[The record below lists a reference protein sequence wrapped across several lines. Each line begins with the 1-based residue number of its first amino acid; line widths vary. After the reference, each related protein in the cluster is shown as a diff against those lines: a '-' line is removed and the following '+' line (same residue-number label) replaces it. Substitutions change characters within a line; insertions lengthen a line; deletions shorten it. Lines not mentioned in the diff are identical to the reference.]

1 MRPSDEQKVRYGSV
15 VTNARS
21 LADAPSWVLRGR
33 ARLMVASALMLFVQ
47 LALIRWSGANLIHL
61 SYFSNLILLASFLGI
76 GLGFLR
82 SRRDRDMGRYVPI
95 GLLILVAFIM
105 LFPATIEASSTDLIY
120 FTEVR
125 PSGFPAWVTLPL
137 VFIVIAITMTG
148 FGEIT
153 GRAFREFTA
162 LNAYRW
168 DIIGSIL
175 GTLAFTLIAFLRAP
189 SWIWPLVTL
198 VALVLLYGPLLPWL
212 SRIAMVVVIGILV
225 LESMSAGVT
234 WSPYYKVHTSV
245 ANVGTINEFTH
256 IQVNGIP
263 HQNVMDVQQR
273 LLAEP
278 VYGRPYE
285 RAVNNPLNNVLVV
298 GAGTGTDVALA
309 LSKGAKHVDA
319 VEIDP
324 RIQQIGSQ
332 VNPNKPYDD
341 PRVTVHI
348 NDGRAFLSS
357 TDTKYDLILFALPDS
372 LTLVSGASQLRLES
386 YLFTKQ
392 SMEEARDHL
401 TDDGVFAMYNYY
413 REPWLVNRLAGTL
426 DEVYG
431 HAPCLDTFTAV
442 QSLAAITIGKN
453 ADNAVCAPGTTWDR
467 VAALD
472 RGEAVP
478 APVNDDRPFLYLKD
492 VTIPPL
498 YLLVIALILGVALI
512 GIRIFGGPLRQMGGY
527 GDLFFMGMAFLL
539 LETRSVTT
547 FALLFGTTWLVNAL
561 VFAGVLLA
569 VLVAIEVTSRVKR
582 AIPRPLIITGL
593 FASLLIAFLIPNSA
607 LLGLGVPVRLLCA
620 IVIAF
625 TPIFFANLL
634 FTSRFKNSANP
645 TAAFAAN
652 LFGAMIG
659 GCLEYLSLLLGYQWL
674 IGVAAV
680 IYLLAVIVGSRTL
693 GKQSVSQ

>member
-1 MRPSDEQKVRYGSV
+1 M
-15 VTNARS
+15 
-21 LADAPSWVLRGR
+21 LRGETLLTGR
-33 ARLMVASALMLFVQ
+33 ARLIVASALMLFVQ
-47 LALIRWSGANLIHL
+47 LALIRWTGANLVHL

-82 SRRDRDMGRYVPI
+82 SRTSNDLGRYVPI

-105 LFPATIEASSTDLIY
+105 AFPARIEGSSTDLIF

-125 PSGFPAWVTLPL
+125 PTGLPTWVSLPL

-153 GRAFREFTA
+153 GRAFREFKA
-162 LNAYRW
+162 LDAYRW

-175 GTLAFTLIAFLRAP
+175 GTLSFTLIAFLRAP
-189 SWIWPLVTL
+189 SWIWPIVTL
-198 VALVLLYGPLLPWL
+198 VALWLLYGPRLPWV
-212 SRIAMVVVIGILV
+212 SRIAMVLIIGTLVVESLMAGI
-225 LESMSAGVT
+225 S
-234 WSPYYKVHTSV
+234 WSPYYKVQTQIQN
-245 ANVGTINEFTH
+245 AGTINEFTN

-273 LLAEP
+273 LKAEP

-285 RAVNNPLNNVLVV
+285 RAIDNPLNNVLVV

-309 LSKGAKHVDA
+309 LARGAKHVDA

-341 PRVTVHI
+341 PRVSVHI

-357 TDTKYDLILFALPDS
+357 NDTKYDLILFALPDS

-386 YLFTKQ
+386 YLFTKE
-392 SMEEARDHL
+392 SITAARDHL

-413 REPWLVNRLAGTL
+413 REPWLINRLAGTL
-426 DEVYG
+426 DEVFG

-442 QSLAAITIGKN
+442 QSLAAITIGKQ
-453 ADNAVCAPGTTWDR
+453 ADNAVCAPAATWDR
-467 VAALD
+467 ASIAAAAQ
-472 RGEAVP
+472 EIPVP
-478 APVNDDRPFLYLKD
+478 AVDDRPFLYLKTQ
-492 VTIPPL
+492 TIPDI
-498 YLLVIALILGVALI
+498 YLIVIGLILAVSLI
-512 GIRIFGGPLRQMGGY
+512 GIRIFGGPLRAMRGY
-527 GDLFFMGMAFLL
+527 GDLFFMGAAFLL
-539 LETRSVTT
+539 LETRSITT

-561 VFAGVLLA
+561 VFTGVLVAVLLA
-569 VLVAIEVTSRVKR
+569 IELTQR
-582 AIPRPLIITGL
+582 AKGPIPRPFIITAL
-593 FASLLIAFLIPNSA
+593 FGSLLVAFLIPNEM
-607 LLGLGVPVRLLCA
+607 LLGLPVPLRLLFA
-620 IVIAF
+620 VAIAF
-625 TPIFFANLL
+625 APVFFANLL
-634 FTSRFKNSANP
+634 FTSRFKNAANP

-659 GCLEYLSLLLGYQWL
+659 GCLEYLSLILGYQWL
-674 IGVAAV
+674 LAVAAGL
-680 IYLLAVIVGSRTL
+680 YLIAVLVGQRQAS
-693 GKQSVSQ
+693 KSPVSA

>member
-1 MRPSDEQKVRYGSV
+1 M
-15 VTNARS
+15 
-21 LADAPSWVLRGR
+21 LRGETLLTGR
-33 ARLMVASALMLFVQ
+33 ARLIVASALMLFVQ
-47 LALIRWSGANLIHL
+47 LALIRWTGANLVHL

-82 SRRDRDMGRYVPI
+82 SRTSNDLGRYVPI

-105 LFPATIEASSTDLIY
+105 VFPARIEGSSTDLIF

-125 PSGFPAWVTLPL
+125 PTGLPTWVSLPL

-153 GRAFREFTA
+153 GRAFREFKA
-162 LNAYRW
+162 LDAYRW

-175 GTLAFTLIAFLRAP
+175 GTLSFTLIAFLRAP
-189 SWIWPLVTL
+189 SWIWPIVTL
-198 VALVLLYGPLLPWL
+198 VALWLLYGPRLPWV
-212 SRIAMVVVIGILV
+212 SRIAMVLIIGTLVVESLMAGI
-225 LESMSAGVT
+225 S
-234 WSPYYKVHTSV
+234 WSPYYKVHTEIQN
-245 ANVGTINEFTH
+245 AGTINEFTN

-273 LLAEP
+273 LKAEP

-285 RAVNNPLNNVLVV
+285 RAIDNPLNNVLVV

-309 LSKGAKHVDA
+309 LARGAKHVDA

-341 PRVTVHI
+341 PRVSVHI

-357 TDTKYDLILFALPDS
+357 NDTKYDLILFALPDS

-386 YLFTKQ
+386 YLFTKE
-392 SMEEARDHL
+392 SITAARDHL

-413 REPWLVNRLAGTL
+413 REPWLINRLAGTL
-426 DEVYG
+426 DEVFG

-442 QSLAAITIGKN
+442 QSLAAITIGKQ
-453 ADNAVCAPGTTWDR
+453 ADNAVCAPAATWDR
-467 VAALD
+467 ASIAAAAQ
-472 RGEAVP
+472 EIPVP
-478 APVNDDRPFLYLKD
+478 AVDDRPFLYLKTQ
-492 VTIPPL
+492 TIPDI
-498 YLLVIALILGVALI
+498 YLIVIGLILAVSLI
-512 GIRIFGGPLRQMGGY
+512 GIRIFGGPLRAMRGY
-527 GDLFFMGMAFLL
+527 GDLFFMGAAFLL
-539 LETRSVTT
+539 LETRSITT

-561 VFAGVLLA
+561 VFTGVLVA
-569 VLVAIEVTSRVKR
+569 VLLAIEVTQR
-582 AIPRPLIITGL
+582 ARKPIPRPFIITAL
-593 FASLLIAFLIPNSA
+593 FASLLVAFLIPNEM
-607 LLGLGVPVRLLCA
+607 LLGLAVPLRLLFA
-620 IVIAF
+620 VAIAF
-625 TPIFFANLL
+625 APVFFANLL
-634 FTSRFKNSANP
+634 FTSRFKNAANP

-659 GCLEYLSLLLGYQWL
+659 GCLEYLSLILGYQWL
-674 IGVAAV
+674 LAVAAGL
-680 IYLLAVIVGSRTL
+680 YLIAVLVGQRQAS
-693 GKQSVSQ
+693 KSPVSA

>member
-1 MRPSDEQKVRYGSV
+1 
-15 VTNARS
+15 
-21 LADAPSWVLRGR
+21 
-33 ARLMVASALMLFVQ
+33 MVASALMLFVQ
-47 LALIRWSGANLIHL
+47 LALIRWAGANLIHL

-82 SRRDRDMGRYVPI
+82 ARRARDMGRYVPI
-95 GLLILVAFIM
+95 GLLILVGFIM

-137 VFIVIAITMTG
+137 VFIVIAVTMTG

-175 GTLAFTLIAFLRAP
+175 GTLAFTLVAFLRSP

-198 VALVLLYGPLLPWL
+198 VALWALYGRSLPWL
-212 SRIAMVVVIGILV
+212 SRIAMVLVVGVLV
-225 LESMSAGVT
+225 FESLMAGVS
-234 WSPYYKVHTSV
+234 WSPYYKVHTQVKNPGTSV
-245 ANVGTINEFTH
+245 EFTN

-263 HQNVMDVQQR
+263 HQNVMDVQER
-273 LLAEP
+273 LKVEP
-278 VYGRPYE
+278 MYGRPYE
-285 RAVNNPLNNVLVV
+285 RAVGNPLDDVLVV

-309 LSKGAKHVDA
+309 LANGAKHVDA

-324 RIQQIGSQ
+324 RIQQIGIER
-332 VNPNKPYDD
+332 NPNKPYDD

-348 NDGRAFLSS
+348 NDGRAFLSG
-357 TDTKYDLILFALPDS
+357 TDKKYDLILFALPDS

-386 YLFTKQ
+386 YLFTRE
-392 SMEEARDHL
+392 SIEAARDHL
-401 TDDGVFAMYNYY
+401 KDDGVFAMYNYY

-426 DEVYG
+426 DEVFG

-442 QSLAAITIGKN
+442 QSLAAITIGRN
-453 ADNAVCAPGTTWDR
+453 ADNAVCAPNTTWDR
-467 VAALD
+467 AAIAA
-472 RGEAVP
+472 GGQAVP
-478 APVNDDRPFLYLKD
+478 VPAVDDRPFLYLKD
-492 VTIPPL
+492 RTIPPI
-498 YLLVIALILGVALI
+498 YLIVVALI
-512 GIRIFGGPLRQMGGY
+512 IAMSAIGIRVFGGRFREMRGY
-527 GDLFFMGMAFLL
+527 ADLFFMGMAFLL

-561 VFAGVLLA
+561 VFTGVLLA
-569 VLVAIEVTSRVKR
+569 VLLAIETTARVKR
-582 AIPRPLIITGL
+582 DIPRPIIITGL
-593 FASLLIAFLIPNSA
+593 FASLAVAFLIPNA
-607 LLGLGVPVRLLCA
+607 TLLGLPVPVRLVAA
-620 IVIAF
+620 IAIAF
-625 TPIFFANLL
+625 APIFFANLL
-634 FTSRFKNSANP
+634 FTSRFKNAQNT

-659 GCLEYLSLLLGYQWL
+659 GCLEYLSLVLGYQWL
-674 IGVAAV
+674 IAVAALIYV
-680 IYLLAVIVGSRTL
+680 IAVVVGQRAIAKTAST
-693 GKQSVSQ
+693 SAIAS